1 MITVF
6 ILIDKPKGIS
16 SHDVVYR
23 LRKITGEKRIGH
35 AGTLDPNATG
45 LLLVGVGRES
55 TKKLWTKFGKVDKTY
70 TAEITLGE
78 ERVTDDVKGETRD
91 SEIVT
96 KINLIPREPLIEEV
110 LKTFVGKQMQIPP
123 AFSAIK
129 IKGKKAYQLAL
140 KSPSSCPSLA
150 PRKITIYSIKLL
162 EYKFPTL
169 EIETKVSSGTYVRAL
184 ARDLG
189 RKLKCGAYLNN
200 LRRIRIGKYKIENSV
215 NLDKLTSKN
224 ISKYYFD

>member
-6 ILIDKPKGIS
+6 LLIDKPKGIS
-16 SHDVVYR
+16 SHDVIYR
-23 LRKITGEKRIGH
+23 LRKITGEKKIGH

-55 TKKLWTKFGKVDKTY
+55 TKKLWTKFGKLDKTY
-70 TAEITLGE
+70 SAEITLGE
-78 ERVTDDVKGETRD
+78 ERETDDVKGEIRDPEFVTR
-91 SEIVT
+91 
-96 KINLIPREPLIEEV
+96 INLIPRKPLIEEA
-110 LKTFVGKQMQIPP
+110 LKTFVGEQLQIPP

-129 IKGKKAYQLAL
+129 IKGKKAYELAR
-140 KSPSSCPSLA
+140 KGPSLCPSLS
-150 PRKITIYSIKLL
+150 PRKVTIYSIKLL

-169 EIETKVSSGTYVRAL
+169 VIETKVSSGTYVRAL

-200 LRRIRIGKYKIENSV
+200 LRRVKIGKYKVENSV
-215 NLDKLTSKN
+215 CLDKLTSKN